1 MKPGSLRKLTKTPGL
16 DLNEASAE
24 KASLKKLLMDKK
36 QEIGMLEGQAAK
48 VHEIRILLRRLIEDF
63 QDNRHFTFVSNLNEL
78 VNDDKI
84 DIQELVEI
92 VRSGINKLIDYHEKL
107 AARYELELSKN
118 LFMLNQQVQQK
129 NEELEKERELLRDEE
144 AKSCHKKGIIKT
156 ISYDKLALQKT
167 IRMKRAALARHLESG
182 AANQSKMEQTILKLS
197 QNEFKIKIGTIA
209 SGDIFCTEPK
219 MKEKIRTKFNADAIE
234 MEGAAIAQ
242 VCKLNEIPFIVIRS
256 ISDNP
261 NGKNEITFDQFL
273 EKASKR
279 CAEIINKFLN

>member
-1 MKPGSLRKLTKTPGL
+1 MKENKYGIIAAMK
-16 DLNEASAE
+16 EE
-24 KASLKKLLMDKK
+24 M
-36 QEIGMLEGQAAK
+36 QEIKKIMQEIEEIKIRELIFFKGKINNNNVILVEAGIGKVNAARVTQLMIDK
-48 VHEIRILLRRLIEDF
+48 FEIQRII
-63 QDNRHFTFVSNLNEL
+63 NVGSAGSANNEL
-78 VNDDKI
+78 KI
-84 DIQELVEI
+84 GDIVIGKRLVQHDFDITAFGHPKGFITNIGQYVESDSELI
-92 VRSGINKLIDYHEKL
+92 
-107 AARYELELSKN
+107 
-118 LFMLNQQVQQK
+118 
-129 NEELEKERELLRDEE
+129 
-144 AKSCHKKGIIKT
+144 
-156 ISYDKLALQKT
+156 
-167 IRMKRAALARHLESG
+167 
-182 AANQSKMEQTILKLS
+182 SKMEQTILKLS